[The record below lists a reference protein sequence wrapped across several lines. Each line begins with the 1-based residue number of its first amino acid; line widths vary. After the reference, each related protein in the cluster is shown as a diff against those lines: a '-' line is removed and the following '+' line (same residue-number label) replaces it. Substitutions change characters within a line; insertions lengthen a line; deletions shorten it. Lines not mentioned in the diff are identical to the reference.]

1 MLKRWKEVV
10 LFNVFQL
17 NRWGH
22 PIDEAEQFQRGSLC
36 TLSAAR
42 QIMSWALTSWGWWT
56 AAKSCRVPPFFLPNC
71 WAKEWYTVLWAV
83 WWTRALCSGRSQ
95 HWESR
100 SGLQLVQDVGK
111 QGGMG
116 RGALG
121 PCTALRWRSLSDIW
135 DDWGGPV
142 SGSGSGSR
150 IDDWKLQAVATQL
163 RTELR

>member
-1 MLKRWKEVV
+1 MVV
-10 LFNVFQL
+10 FFSRFPTQQMRTSNWWSRTISTRFAVHTI
-17 NRWGH
+17 R
-22 PIDEAEQFQRGSLC
+22 C
-36 TLSAAR
+36 SADHVLGTDFLGLVNSG
-42 QIMSWALTSWGWWT
+42 QIMQSAT
-56 AAKSCRVPPFFLPNC
+56 FFLPNC
-71 WAKEWYTVLWAV
+71 WAKEWYAVLWAV

-142 SGSGSGSR
+142 SGSGSGSK